1 MKPFLEWPVIST
13 ATLEMAFSSPFSSLT
28 RFVSSIVMA
37 LGYLSVI
44 GSSSAPIGMLS
55 MANVVLLLPKF
66 QIRTINFMARF
77 WTTVLYKTVHSTP
90 VRILQLNIAPIA
102 YFTGVG
108 DPKKGIKN
116 RAKMLQKNKKRT

>member
-1 MKPFLEWPVIST
+1 MQIAKSIRVFDVALPGLKN
-13 ATLEMAFSSPFSSLT
+13 MFSNNL
-28 RFVSSIVMA
+28 SI
-37 LGYLSVI
+37 
-44 GSSSAPIGMLS
+44 
-55 MANVVLLLPKF
+55 
-66 QIRTINFMARF
+66 ARF

-116 RAKMLQKNKKRT
+116 KAKMLQKNKKRTQTVHHSRDQFHFITLKR